1 MKIHSISSNK
11 ILITSVTSI
20 TLFMSACSYASINHK
35 RSGFI
40 MSASG
45 GIVENSANIS
55 WENITSDEQYHYNT
69 PTYTGGT
76 GNLRLGYQ
84 LAFGN
89 DNNDSTFYLGGA
101 FNAGLA
107 SNMIST
113 INVTTFSTDSNPPAI
128 VRSTNSSYGGE
139 FFIGQYWASPFYTEL
154 YGLTGVTSEAAF
166 FLEGGIRAGYDLN
179 DHLGIFA
186 QFGIGGQF
194 NVINTAISP
203 IFGSVNAST
212 VSYTNQQI
220 GVRYRF

>member
-1 MKIHSISSNK
+1 MTSKKITIS
-11 ILITSVTSI
+11 VASI
-20 TLFMSACSYASINHK
+20 TLLFSTYSYASINHK

-40 MSASG
+40 VSASG
-45 GIVENSANIS
+45 GLVQNSANIS

-69 PTYTGGT
+69 PTYTGGA

-84 LAFGN
+84 LAFGDDTN
-89 DNNDSTFYLGGA
+89 ESTFYLGGA

-113 INVTTFSTDSNPPAI
+113 INVTTFSTDSNPPTIIRA
-128 VRSTNSSYGGE
+128 TNSSYGGE

-166 FLEGGIRAGYDLN
+166 FLEGGIRAGYDIT

-194 NVINTAISP
+194 NVINTAICP

-212 VSYTNQQI
+212 VTYTNQQI
-220 GVRYRF
+220 GLRYRF